1 MMTPNDNATFV
12 LGKSM
17 KKFLLGLVIA
27 AAISVPASSALA
39 ADLDVPLRPSDWTG
53 FYVGAFGG
61 GMYLDG
67 TYDYVCNT
75 CAPVLTVNDAEMSG
89 TGYFGGVLAGYNYQI
104 DSFVLGVE
112 GDWAW
117 GSEIASNDEI
127 GEQTSMDF
135 DNIATLRARAGVA
148 FENTLIYATGGVAF
162 VNTTFGTANFGGESV
177 DESSWLTGWVIG
189 VGMEHAF
196 TDALTARLEYMYIGL
211 PGETY
216 SLTNS
221 VPNTVDIDMDFDS
234 IQMVRAGLAYKFN
247 WW

>member
-1 MMTPNDNATFV
+1 MMTPNGNATFV

-17 KKFLLGLVIA
+17 KKLLLGLVIA
-27 AAISVPASSALA
+27 ASISVPASSALA

-53 FYVGAFGG
+53 LYVGAFGG

-67 TYDYVCNT
+67 TYDYT
-75 CAPVLTVNDAEMSG
+75 CAICGLAVTDAEMSG

-104 DSFVLGVE
+104 DSFVIGVE

-117 GSEIASNDEI
+117 GSEIASNDEA
-127 GEQTSMDF
+127 GELTSTDF

-148 FENTLIYATGGVAF
+148 FDNTLIYATGGVAF
-162 VNTTFGTANFGGESV
+162 VNTTFGTSDFGGESV
-177 DESSWLTGWVIG
+177 SDSAWLTGWVIG
-189 VGMEHAF
+189 AGMEHAF

-211 PGETY
+211 PGQTY

-221 VPNTVDIDMDFDS
+221 VPNTIDVDMDFHNM
-234 IQMVRAGLAYKFN
+234 QMVRAGIAYKFN